1 MDEIIKEDIKSICSE
16 ELPWEKLFGK
26 KVLITGATGFLGSYI
41 VNVLLYLNNLYDSDI
56 KVYALCR
63 NYDKFKKRFAGY
75 ISSPNLELINQ
86 DICEQ
91 LSDKY
96 KCDII
101 IHAASPANNF
111 AYINDPIGVIKTNF
125 IGCENILNKCLQ
137 WGVEQIVVFS
147 SSAVYGLRD
156 EFKENDERYRGNI
169 DFSDIRH
176 VYAISKQLEEM
187 LVSAF
192 KGEKKIGSIK
202 VLRPFLIYGPGD
214 CYCTGKAITD
224 FIKNSICGEKIYV
237 KSKLDFYRSY
247 VYISDMIK
255 ALFYVILLGKEEVY
269 NISSHK
275 NVYSIRELAHYISE
289 INGKVQVSE
298 EEINDKKFLV
308 GNSHKLEKLGWKSK
322 IDLYTGLQRTIE
334 WAKNSELFLD
344 KEM

>member
-1 MDEIIKEDIKSICSE
+1 MDIINDDIDKIIEERIPWYDLKNKS
-16 ELPWEKLFGK
+16 
-26 KVLITGATGFLGSYI
+26 VLVTGANGFIGSYI
-41 VNVLLYLNNLYDSDI
+41 IYTLSKLNKKFNYNI
-56 KVYALCR
+56 RINGLCR
-63 NYDKFKKRFAGY
+63 NYEKAKKRFKN
-75 ISSPNLELINQ
+75 IINDDLNLIIQ
-86 DICEQ
+86 DIRDEI
-91 LSDKY
+91 SDNCKS
-96 KCDII
+96 DIV